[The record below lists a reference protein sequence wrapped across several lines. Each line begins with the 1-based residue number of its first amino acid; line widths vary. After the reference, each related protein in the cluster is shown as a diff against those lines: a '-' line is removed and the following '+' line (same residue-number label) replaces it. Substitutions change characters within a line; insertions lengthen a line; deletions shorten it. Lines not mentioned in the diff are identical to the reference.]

1 MLFGWLARLSKL
13 LINKQWRGIMGV
25 KWKLPASGVEAEKNT
40 NDALRD
46 EMPFA
51 VSTLSSSVCK

>member
-25 KWKLPASGVEAEKNT
+25 KWKLPASGIEAEKNP
-40 NDALRD
+40 NEAL
-46 EMPFA
+46 
-51 VSTLSSSVCK
+51 